1 MADDTDFA
9 ALYGELGI
17 TADLTPEQFRQ
28 AYRRRVA
35 QLHPDQ
41 RGDEADL
48 VRLQEL
54 NRLYGAALEFLR
66 THGRL
71 PGAPLTARVIAPVE
85 PPASIAPVEP
95 PASIAQPAEP
105 PAFEP
110 AHDPRRETF
119 ATHDKAGSHPASRW
133 FTWMAVVAVLVL
145 LVHACREPHE
155 AKDGPTA
162 ASTFD
167 TVVEDVLGIDRIRLG
182 MDKTRVEAIQGEP
195 VGKHEQRWDYGPSWI
210 GFKCGGAVSDW
221 YSSPLRPLEVD
232 TPHPTAAD
240 WDRHD
245 AAPPAGC

>member
-17 TADLTPEQFRQ
+17 TADPTPEQFRH

-35 QLHPDQ
+35 QLHPDH
-41 RGDEADL
+41 RGDAAD
-48 VRLQEL
+48 VARLQEL

-71 PGAPLTARVIAPVE
+71 PGAPVAARAMASADPPVSTAPPPEAPL
-85 PPASIAPVEP
+85 
-95 PASIAQPAEP
+95 
-105 PAFEP
+105 FEP
-110 AHDPRRETF
+110 APDPRHETR
-119 ATHDKAGSHPASRW
+119 ATQDKAGSHSASRW
-133 FTWMAVVAVLVL
+133 LTGMAVVAVLVL
-145 LVHACREPHE
+145 FVHACREPLRE
-155 AKDGPTA
+155 KDATTTA
-162 ASTFD
+162 ATFD
-167 TVVEDVLGIDRIRLG
+167 TAVEDVLGIDRIRLG
-182 MDKTRVEAIQGEP
+182 MDKARVEAIQGEP
-195 VGKHEQRWDYGPSWI
+195 VGRHEQRWDYGPSWI

>member
-1 MADDTDFA
+1 MAEDTDFA

-41 RGDEADL
+41 RGTDAD
-48 VRLQEL
+48 VARLQEL

-71 PGAPLTARVIAPVE
+71 PGAPVQAVSGAR
-85 PPASIAPVEP
+85 PASVAPNAHVETRAAVAHAAQA
-95 PASIAQPAEP
+95 PATEAAS
-105 PAFEP
+105 P
-110 AHDPRRETF
+110 AHT
-119 ATHDKAGSHPASRW
+119 KAGSGAVSRW
-133 FTWMAVVAVLVL
+133 FVWMAVIAVVVL
-145 LVHACREPHE
+145 LVHACGEP
-155 AKDGPTA
+155 KDA
-162 ASTFD
+162 AAPSAAETFD
-167 TVVEDVLGIDRIRLG
+167 AAVEDVLGIDRIRLG
-182 MDKTRVEAIQGEP
+182 MDKAQVEGIQGAP
-195 VGKHEQRWDYGPSWI
+195 PGRHGTRWDYGPSWI

-240 WDRHD
+240 WERYD
-245 AAPPAGC
+245 AAKPPGC